1 MPAESTAA
9 YHFGDVLALARQ
21 SWLRQMSQRLAERGY
36 HDYRRS
42 DAAATRLL
50 QRGPVPVGRLG
61 IVLGVTRQAAR
72 KVAGGLEQRGFATIE
87 RDPSDARQLS
97 VALTPAGYAFTD
109 AVVAVIEEL
118 NREVARRAD
127 PAQLAA
133 ADAVLRLVMFDDST
147 GQRASRIPP
156 PPTPGVHSPPT
167 P

>member
-1 MPAESTAA
+1 MPAESMAA
-9 YHFGDVLALARQ
+9 YHFGDLLALARQ

-50 QRGPVPVGRLG
+50 QRGSVPIGRLG

-72 KVAGGLEQRGFATIE
+72 KVAGGLEQRGFATIQ
-87 RDPSDARQLS
+87 RDESDARQLN
-97 VALTPAGYAFTD
+97 VALTPAGHAFTD

-118 NREVARRAD
+118 NREVAGRAD

-147 GQRASRIPP
+147 RQRASRIP
-156 PPTPGVHSPPT
+156 SPVSP
-167 P
+167 